1 MGETSSSPSGYM
13 HRRVIFTSQSR
24 RVAEPSYPVSE
35 VVSTPA
41 EEQSLSLKSPRQALP
56 LSREFTTLKDKCQTF
71 APSAALRGIMFSAI
85 NGYLVWGGG
94 EVCGWFV
101 DSVDKV
107 EGRIFLREQ
116 EFFLIL
122 Y

>member
-1 MGETSSSPSGYM
+1 MGGDKQLPVRLYAPTRHFLP
-13 HRRVIFTSQSR
+13 RRAAEWQSLHIR
-24 RVAEPSYPVSE
+24 LSE

-85 NGYLVWGGG
+85 NGNLGG
-94 EVCGWFV
+94 
-101 DSVDKV
+101 D
-107 EGRIFLREQ
+107 EQ
-116 EFFLIL
+116 V
-122 Y
+122 